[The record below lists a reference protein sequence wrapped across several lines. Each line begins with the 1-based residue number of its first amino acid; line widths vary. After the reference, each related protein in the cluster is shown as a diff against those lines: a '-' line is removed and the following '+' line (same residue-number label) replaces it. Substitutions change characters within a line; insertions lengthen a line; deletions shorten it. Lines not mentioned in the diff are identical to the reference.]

1 MKVVANGIV
10 LNRIKRSDIFQL
22 DLGQALIDQKTEEI
36 LLKDPFI
43 YKYFSMTGKQILKYG
58 NIGRLGFYQDFTLP
72 EREYYIFNNDN
83 LYTVIYD
90 SNDEKLD
97 IEEHLANI
105 IKEIEEKEGIVFNPE
120 ENESKK
126 RSLPDITLPKDQYI
140 QEMVKK
146 RQMS

>member
-1 MKVVANGIV
+1 MNVVANGIV
-10 LNRIKRSDIFQL
+10 LNKIRRLDIFQL

-36 LLKDPFI
+36 IIKDAFI

-90 SNDEKLD
+90 ENDEKLD
-97 IEEHLANI
+97 IDEHLVNI
-105 IKEIEEKEGIVFNPE
+105 IKEIEEKEGIKPE
-120 ENESKK
+120 ENEMRK
-126 RSLPDITLPKDQYI
+126 RNLPDISLPKEQYI
-140 QEMVKK
+140 EEMIKK
-146 RQMS
+146 RQSS